1 MGLLSAVSML
11 ARDVPNTQ
19 SVVLPVLLPGTA
31 ASGVFWAHIT
41 FVRIFTY
48 SVVAYARTDPHRMS
62 YVRTVRYGTVRSV
75 REFNNFIGKGAEVV
89 EYEGT
94 QEKEVIILEYIINIY
109 C

>member
-1 MGLLSAVSML
+1 MSTYHFV
-11 ARDVPNTQ
+11 
-19 SVVLPVLLPGTA
+19 A
-31 ASGVFWAHIT
+31 APLCIYHVQT
-41 FVRIFTY
+41 

-62 YVRTVRYGTVRSV
+62 YVRTVRYVRYGTVRSV

-94 QEKEVIILEYIINIY
+94 QEKEVIILKYIINIY